1 MISMINKFLLVTIA
15 TVIPVLVMPVFA
27 QGVSTMGSGYMLTE
41 EDFFADIPKVITASR
56 LVQPI
61 NEAPAALTVIDRE
74 MIEASGARNLV
85 DVFRLVPGFIVGYWS
100 GSQQVT
106 AYQGMGSA
114 YVKQLQVLIDGRAM
128 YIPSLGGVPWA
139 EIPLALS
146 EIKRIE
152 VTRGPNSVNYGSNS
166 FFAVINIIT
175 EKASDMSA
183 IEVAYR
189 TGSGELKDFEV
200 SEAIT
205 SDRFSLRATVV
216 NRTDEGFSAFY
227 DNNDINILN
236 LRSDYSEE
244 DGDHWSYF
252 VGQSTGNQ
260 GRGGYTNPIDVD
272 RDVKTQS
279 NYQHIR
285 WQSAPTGFG
294 EWVIQGYRT
303 FHEYQDEYTSD
314 PLPAPF
320 TNGIELDQTYASRR
334 YDFEIQNTVSMDH
347 WLRVVWGASYRQDQV
362 VSDTFFRTR
371 GHQDIDV
378 SRYFINTEWRLFNP
392 LLIHLG
398 TMLEDHE
405 YTGKDWSPRVAINYS
420 PFANHTFR
428 ASQSLATRTPTAF
441 EENAD
446 AKICA
451 NPSCTIYDAIYY
463 TDGGLERERI
473 DSREIA
479 YIGRILN
486 NTMLDI
492 RLYRNKVKDIITEY
506 PYPILDPI
514 DFVPGIVSFDNI
526 YEAEISGGELQL
538 VYKKKSDRF
547 IIAYA
552 HNHVDAEG
560 WYKPER
566 IEQSFPEENL
576 SMLWSRHFAD
586 GYSTAIKYYYTDSM
600 RYLDGDEDPVTG
612 LLLDPV
618 KRLDIQL
625 GKRFEFGRS
634 RLKILAGVQNILDEY
649 IDYRDEN
656 ILDTRYYVNL
666 SGELR

>member
-1 MISMINKFLLVTIA
+1 MININLTGTIATFLLVS
-15 TVIPVLVMPVFA
+15 VVPVFA

-100 GSQQVT
+100 GSQQMT
-106 AYQGMGSA
+106 TYQGMGSA

-175 EKASDMSA
+175 EQASDMSP
-183 IEVAYR
+183 IEVVYR
-189 TGSGELKDFEV
+189 TGSDDLKDFEV

-216 NRTDEGFSAFY
+216 RRTDEGFTAFY
-227 DNNDINILN
+227 DNNDINIMN
-236 LRSDYSEE
+236 FRSDYSEK
-244 DGDHWSYF
+244 DGDRWSYF
-252 VGQSTGNQ
+252 VGQSTGTQ
-260 GRGGYTNPIDVD
+260 GRGDYIDPIDVD
-272 RDVKTQS
+272 RDVKTIS

-285 WQSAPTGFG
+285 WQSAPTKYG
-294 EWVIQGYRT
+294 EWVVQGYRT
-303 FHEYQDEYTSD
+303 YHEYGDEYTSD
-314 PLPAPF
+314 AIPGYP
-320 TNGIELDQTYASRR
+320 NGVDIDQTYASRR
-334 YDFEIQNTVSMDH
+334 YDVEIQNTLSLDH
-347 WLRVVWGASYRQDQV
+347 WLRLVWGTSYRQDQV
-362 VSDTFFRTR
+362 VSDSYFRDR
-371 GHQDIDV
+371 GHQNIDV
-378 SRYFINTEWRLFNP
+378 NRYFINTEWRPFNP

-405 YTGKDWSPRVAINYS
+405 YTGKDWSPRVAISYS
-420 PFANHTFR
+420 PFPNHTFR

-441 EENAD
+441 EENTDTKLCGDPA
-446 AKICA
+446 
-451 NPSCTIYDAIYY
+451 CTIYDAIYY
-463 TDGGLERERI
+463 SDGGLEREKI

-479 YIGRILN
+479 YVGRILN

-492 RLYRNKVKDIITEY
+492 RLYKNRVEDIISIY
-506 PYPILDPI
+506 PLA
-514 DFVPGIVSFDNI
+514 VPGDIVDGTASSFDNI
-526 YEAEISGGELQL
+526 HDADISGGELQL
-538 VYKKKSDRF
+538 VYKNKSDRF
-547 IIAYA
+547 IVAYA
-552 HNHVDAEG
+552 HNHVKAEG

-566 IEQSFPEENL
+566 VEQSFPEENL
-576 SMLWSRHFAD
+576 SVLWARNFSD
-586 GYSTAIKYYYTDSM
+586 GYSTAIKYYYTDSL
-600 RYLDGDEDPVTG
+600 RHLDGDKNPLTG

-625 GKRFEFGRS
+625 GKRYDFGKS
-634 RLKILAGVQNILDEY
+634 RLKIITGVQNIMDEY
-649 IDYRDEN
+649 IEYRNEN
-656 ILDTRYYVNL
+656 TVDARYYVNI